1 MCLVPNSKKCA
12 RQPVSLPGP
21 TKTYLVPSRRR
32 TPVTRMSS
40 RMWVCCLVL
49 TFTRLRISSAITSPA
64 ALKPR
69 FSTRSAALPN
79 LTRMAVR
86 ISSIPSSL
94 IPVATVFHLHRHQV
108 GFRPVAMHVIQNGIN
123 LISHAV
129 TQYAHPRLDALAIAD
144 TEQHGLFVLA
154 SSGGEKFPSAQRSSG
169 SPYGSYVFPIWW
181 VRERVTSV
189 VLGSAWAFDGD
200 ALAH

>member
-21 TKTYLVPSRRR
+21 TKTYLAPSRRR

-40 RMWVCCLVL
+40 RMWVCRLVL

-94 IPVATVFHLHRHQV
+94 IPVATVPHLQRHQV
-108 GFRPVAMHVIQNGIN
+108 GFRPVAVYVVQYGIN
-123 LISHAV
+123 LISNAV
-129 TQYAHPRLDALAIAD
+129 TQYAHPRLDAFSVAD
-144 TEQHGLFVLA
+144 AEPNGLFVLD
-154 SSGGEKFPSAQRSSG
+154 SSCGEKFPPAQRLPG
-169 SPYGSYVFPIWW
+169 SPYGSYVFPICW
-181 VRERVTSV
+181 VRDRITSV
-189 VLGSAWAFDGD
+189 VLGSAWA
-200 ALAH
+200 L